1 MLTEQQ
7 ESNLVSGGDCPD
19 HWHSQ
24 DRVLDRSSL
33 LTLQSL
39 ARAYETNDSITV
51 TDTMDYVIADTSAG
65 NITIT
70 LPRSHNGRE
79 IEVMKNATPNFLKII
94 TTSPDKILEQTEVR
108 VYNYGTALKFK
119 AVSTGWI
126 IV

>member
-1 MLTEQQ
+1 MLTPQQ

-51 TDTMDYVIADTSAG
+51 TDTMDYVIADTSAS

-70 LPRSHNGRE
+70 LPRAHNGRE
-79 IEVMKNATPNFLKII
+79 IEVMKNATSNFLKII

>member
-39 ARAYETNDSITV
+39 ARAYETNDSMTV
-51 TDTMDYVIADTSAG
+51 TDTMDYVIVDTSAA
-65 NITIT
+65 NVTIT

-79 IEVMKNATPNFLKII
+79 IEVMKNAAPNYLRIL
-94 TTSPDKILEQTEVR
+94 TSNTDKILGYSEIR
-108 VYNYGTALKFK
+108 VYNYGTALRFK
-119 AVSTGWI
+119 AISTGWI
-126 IV
+126 IA

>member
-51 TDTMDYVIADTSAG
+51 TDTMDYVIVDTSAA
-65 NITIT
+65 NVTIT

-94 TTSPDKILEQTEVR
+94 TTYPDKILGDSEVR
-108 VYNYGTALKFK
+108 VYNYGTALRFK
-119 AVSTGWI
+119 AVTTGWV

>member
-7 ESNLVSGGDCPD
+7 ESSLVSGGDNFD
-19 HWHSQ
+19 HWHSS

-51 TDTMDYVIADTSAG
+51 SDTMDYVIVDTSASDV
-65 NITIT
+65 TIT

-79 IEVMKNATPNFLKII
+79 IEIMKNATENFLKIL
-94 TTSPDKILEQTEVR
+94 TTSPDKVLGESEIR
-108 VYNYGTALKFK
+108 VYNYGTSLRFK
-119 AVSTGWI
+119 SISTGWI